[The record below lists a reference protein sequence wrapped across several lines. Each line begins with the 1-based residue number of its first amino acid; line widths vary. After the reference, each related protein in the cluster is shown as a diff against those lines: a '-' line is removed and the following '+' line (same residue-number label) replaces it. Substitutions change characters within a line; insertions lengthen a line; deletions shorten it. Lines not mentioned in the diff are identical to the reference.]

1 MILKMVGVG
10 MYELLTV
17 LISRC
22 YFNLGVVATLM
33 TVNWDSKTVR
43 Y

>member
-22 YFNLGVVATLM
+22 YSSTWELWLL
-33 TVNWDSKTVR
+33 
-43 Y
+43 